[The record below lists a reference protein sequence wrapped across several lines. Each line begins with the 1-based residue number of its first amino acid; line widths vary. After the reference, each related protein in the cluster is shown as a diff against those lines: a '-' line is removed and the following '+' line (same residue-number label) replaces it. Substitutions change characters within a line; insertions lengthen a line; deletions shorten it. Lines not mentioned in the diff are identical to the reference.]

1 MIHPVAAVHRFRSRF
16 FLGLGS
22 ALALGALALGA
33 VKVSWADLGAPA
45 PADRNVT
52 NAVVGLLNTDHLLR
66 HPLDDEISERLLKGF
81 IRMLDSPK
89 LYFYQSDIDAF
100 TTKKDVLDDQIKLG
114 DVSFSYT
121 VYRTLLKRID
131 ERVALI
137 DQLLEMDHDFTID
150 EDLVIDPDEA
160 HYPKDAAE
168 ASELWRKRIK
178 YELLAL
184 KADAKAK
191 AKAEKDRD
199 SEPTKREP
207 AKTDKPSKP
216 PEDPRQRLRRRYH
229 NIAKLRHRA
238 DHEEL
243 LEMYLTSLTTSFD
256 PHTSYMSPS
265 SYENFEIM
273 MRLNLEGIGASLQ
286 YDVDDGYTVV
296 KQIIPGGAA
305 DRDGRLKR
313 DDRIVG
319 VGQGETGTVVATMEM
334 KLNDVVAMIRGHRG
348 TTVRLEVIPA
358 AQTDPQ
364 IYNIVRDKI
373 ALTESEARSEIVEQ
387 EKDGRK
393 YKVGVIDLPSFY
405 MDMDAAKNGHDDFK
419 STTRDVAAL
428 LDGFREKQVDAVV
441 LDLRRNGGGSLT
453 EAINL
458 TGLFIDQGPIVQ
470 VKDKDSHIQHYDDPV
485 EGTAWDGPL
494 VVLTSKLSAS
504 ASEIFAGAIQDYGRG
519 LIVGDKTT
527 HGKGTVQSLQDL
539 GRKLFRLGNAPHM
552 GALKI
557 TMQQFYR
564 PNGDSTQN
572 RGVLADIELPSFTN
586 VIEKLGEADLDYA
599 LKFDH
604 IPSVP
609 HQRMHLVDKTVVGRM
624 TRLSAERRAQSAG
637 FQKLSRD
644 IQRYVEQKGRAVSLN
659 ERKFMAEREEWSAE
673 REEEKQIEEL
683 GNAKRPVF
691 DMEDYYNQETLAIA
705 VDYLQLI
712 RVASA
717 N

>member
-1 MIHPVAAVHRFRSRF
+1 MIHPVAAVSRFRSRF
-16 FLGLGS
+16 LLGLSS
-22 ALALGALALGA
+22 ALVFGALALGA
-33 VKVSWADLGAPA
+33 GKMSRADLGVPA

-52 NAVVGLLNTDHLLR
+52 NAVVTLLREDHLLR

-89 LYFYQSDIDAF
+89 LYFYQSDIDGFA
-100 TTKKDVLDDQIKLG
+100 TKKDDLDDQIKRG
-114 DVSFSYT
+114 DVSFSFA
-121 VYRTLLKRID
+121 VFRTLLRRID
-131 ERVALI
+131 ERVALV
-137 DQLLEMDHDFTID
+137 DQLLDMQHDFTID
-150 EDLVIDPDEA
+150 EDLIIDPDAA
-160 HYPKDAAE
+160 HYPKNEAE
-168 ASELWRKRIK
+168 ARELWRKRIK

-184 KADAKAK
+184 KADAKT
-191 AKAEKDRD
+191 KAETNKD
-199 SEPTKREP
+199 SGPNREP
-207 AKTDKPSKP
+207 AKTDKPTKP
-216 PEDPRQRLRRRYH
+216 PEDPRQRLRRRYRSF
-229 NIAKLRHRA
+229 AKRMHQT

-256 PHTSYMSPS
+256 PHTTYMSPS
-265 SYENFEIM
+265 SYENFEIQ

-286 YDVDDGYTVV
+286 FDDGYTVV
-296 KQIIPGGAA
+296 KQIIQGGAA
-305 DRDGRLKR
+305 DRDGRLKP

-319 VGQGETGTVVATMEM
+319 VGQGETGEVVDTVEM
-334 KLNDVVAMIRGHRG
+334 KLNDVVGMIRGHRG
-348 TTVRLEVIPA
+348 TIVRLEVIPA
-358 AQTDPQ
+358 AQTEHK
-364 IYNIVRDKI
+364 IYNIVRDQI
-373 ALTESEARSEIVEQ
+373 ELTESEARSEIIEQ

-393 YKVGVIDLPSFY
+393 FRIGVIDLPSFY
-405 MDMDAAKNGHDDFK
+405 MDMEAAKNGHADFK

-428 LDGFREKQVDAVV
+428 LDDFREKQVDAVV

-458 TGLFIDQGPIVQ
+458 TGLFIDEGPIVQ
-470 VKDKDSHIQHYDDPV
+470 VKDKDRNVQHYDDP
-485 EGTAWDGPL
+485 EPGTAWDGPL

-504 ASEIFAGAIQDYGRG
+504 ASEIFAGAIQDYERG

-527 HGKGTVQSLQDL
+527 HGKGTVQSLLDL
-539 GRKLFRLGNAPHM
+539 GHRLIRLGNAPKL

-604 IPSVP
+604 IAPVS
-609 HQRMHLVDKTVVGRM
+609 HARMHLVDKMVVDRM
-624 TRLSAERRAQSAG
+624 TRLSTERRAQSAG
-637 FQKLSRD
+637 FQKLARD
-644 IQRYVEQKGRAVSLN
+644 IQRYLDQKGRKAVSLN
-659 ERKFMAEREEWSAE
+659 ERKFMAEREELSAE
-673 REEEKQIEEL
+673 REEEKQFEEL
-683 GNAKRPVF
+683 SNSKRPVF
-691 DMEDYYNQETLAIA
+691 DKADYYNQETLAIA

-712 RVASA
+712 RVARA